1 MLFKPEDKNPESAP
15 PGGGEAA
22 EVQISGQLG

>member
-1 MLFKPEDKNPESAP
+1 MLFKPEDKGPESAL
-15 PGGGEAA
+15 PGGGDPA